1 MNRCTPNKHPYY
13 YALSFPVNERVGT
26 SELYETKWDS
36 KNDNKRERERAKGM
50 NERKMASYCSDSRF
64 FRLLL
69 EREKKK
75 RK

>member
-1 MNRCTPNKHPYY
+1 MKQSGIVRT
-13 YALSFPVNERVGT
+13 T
-26 SELYETKWDS
+26 I
-36 KNDNKRERERAKGM
+36 RERERAKGM